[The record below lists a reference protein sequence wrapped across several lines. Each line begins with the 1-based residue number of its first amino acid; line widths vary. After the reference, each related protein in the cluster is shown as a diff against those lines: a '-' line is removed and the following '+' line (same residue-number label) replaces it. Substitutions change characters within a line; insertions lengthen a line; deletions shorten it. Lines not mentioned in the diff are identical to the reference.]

1 MGFGISSRPA
11 PKHPRATHRTLSS
24 QCVHV
29 LWSSRPVCRGDRA
42 SEARGSPLQRAPARN
57 QVIRHREVDVS
68 SPDGPGF
75 NFLGADLNE
84 SAFQKSRSS
93 GTLHPAALCGRWS
106 RTFHLRLNAPQ
117 TTSYS
122 LYRPRRRAPARV
134 THALA
139 LLRARRE
146 RERSCAGEQRDELA
160 PPCMS
165 GKEHCEG

>member
-1 MGFGISSRPA
+1 
-11 PKHPRATHRTLSS
+11 
-24 QCVHV
+24 
-29 LWSSRPVCRGDRA
+29 
-42 SEARGSPLQRAPARN
+42 ARLSPLQRAPARN

-68 SPDGPGF
+68 SPEGPGF

-134 THALA
+134 TYALA

-146 RERSCAGEQRDELA
+146 RPRHRSAHQRDERA
-160 PPCMS
+160 TPHSITSPARASSIGIPPFIQAVLS
-165 GKEHCEG
+165 GSLGWQARALHPTARDPPRS

>member
-1 MGFGISSRPA
+1 
-11 PKHPRATHRTLSS
+11 
-24 QCVHV
+24 
-29 LWSSRPVCRGDRA
+29 
-42 SEARGSPLQRAPARN
+42 ARLSPLQRAPARN

-68 SPDGPGF
+68 SPEGPGF

-93 GTLHPAALCGRWS
+93 GTLRPAALCGRWS

-146 RERSCAGEQRDELA
+146 RPSRRAAEQRDELA
-160 PPCMS
+160 APHHSITSSARASSVAGTSRPSAFAVLRLITSSNLAGAWTGSSLGFSPLRMRS
-165 GKEHCEG
+165 T

>member
-1 MGFGISSRPA
+1 
-11 PKHPRATHRTLSS
+11 
-24 QCVHV
+24 
-29 LWSSRPVCRGDRA
+29 
-42 SEARGSPLQRAPARN
+42 ARLSPLQRAPARN

-68 SPDGPGF
+68 SPEGPGF

-93 GTLHPAALCGRWS
+93 GTFHPAALCGRWS

-139 LLRARRE
+139 LLCARRE
-146 RERSCAGEQRDELA
+146 RPSRRRAAEQRDEVA
-160 PPCMS
+160 PFQLIELHSVPAAKPGLQDIELGWISQRQSTCMATLP
-165 GKEHCEG
+165 

>member
-1 MGFGISSRPA
+1 
-11 PKHPRATHRTLSS
+11 
-24 QCVHV
+24 
-29 LWSSRPVCRGDRA
+29 
-42 SEARGSPLQRAPARN
+42 ARLSPLQRAPARN

-68 SPDGPGF
+68 SPEGPGF

-146 RERSCAGEQRDELA
+146 RERSCAAEQRDEL
-160 PPCMS
+160 PPDAHSIPLSARASSVAGTSRPSALAVFRLITSSHLVGACTGRLAGFSPRRMRS
-165 GKEHCEG
+165 T